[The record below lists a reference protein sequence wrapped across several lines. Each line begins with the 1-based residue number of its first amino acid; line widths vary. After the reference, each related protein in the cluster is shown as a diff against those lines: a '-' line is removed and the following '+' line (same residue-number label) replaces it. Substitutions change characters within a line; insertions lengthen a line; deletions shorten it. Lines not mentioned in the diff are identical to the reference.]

1 MCASE
6 GWLHCIVVFCL
17 KQIHLSFTYMTIV
30 RGSRSIKG
38 EHLFLTILLNNMFS
52 IRMNDELMTCKG
64 ICLRHRASKPIGS
77 GRYSSGQKRCQV
89 CEIFIKWDELWCPCC
104 GYRLRTK
111 PRNSAFKERFAI
123 RIRTRTRRQIRT
135 KNSEQGNIP
144 TQVVRY

>member
-1 MCASE
+1 
-6 GWLHCIVVFCL
+6 
-17 KQIHLSFTYMTIV
+17 MTIV

-111 PRNSAFKERFAI
+111 RLNSLFKKKFGITRKPQGQRYKIDAAI
-123 RIRTRTRRQIRT
+123 
-135 KNSEQGNIP
+135 P
-144 TQVVRY
+144 VRYLKTFSVI

>member
-1 MCASE
+1 VCIRGLAT
-6 GWLHCIVVFCL
+6 LHRCVCL

-30 RGSRSIKG
+30 RGTRSIKG

-123 RIRTRTRRQIRT
+123 RIRTRQQIRT
-135 KNSEQGNIP
+135 KNGEQGNLP

>member
-1 MCASE
+1 
-6 GWLHCIVVFCL
+6 
-17 KQIHLSFTYMTIV
+17 
-30 RGSRSIKG
+30 
-38 EHLFLTILLNNMFS
+38 
-52 IRMNDELMTCKG
+52 MNDELMTCKG

-123 RIRTRTRRQIRT
+123 RIRTRTRQQMRT
-135 KNSEQGNIP
+135 KNSDQGNAP

>member
-1 MCASE
+1 MCISGLAT
-6 GWLHCIVVFCL
+6 LHRCVCL
-17 KQIHLSFTYMTIV
+17 KQIHLSFTYMTSV

-123 RIRTRTRRQIRT
+123 RIRTRQQIRT
-135 KNSEQGNIP
+135 KNGEQGNAP

>member
-1 MCASE
+1 MHRC
-6 GWLHCIVVFCL
+6 VCL
-17 KQIHLSFTYMTIV
+17 MQIHLSFTYMTIV

-123 RIRTRTRRQIRT
+123 RIRTRQQIRT
-135 KNSEQGNIP
+135 KNSEQGNVP

>member
-1 MCASE
+1 MCIRGVAT
-6 GWLHCIVVFCL
+6 LHRCVCL
-17 KQIHLSFTYMTIV
+17 MQIHLSFTYMTIV
-30 RGSRSIKG
+30 RGNRSIKG

-123 RIRTRTRRQIRT
+123 RIRTRTRQQIRT
-135 KNSEQGNIP
+135 KNSEQGNAP

>member
-1 MCASE
+1 MSAI
-6 GWLHCIVVFCL
+6 GLGALHRCVCL
-17 KQIHLSFTYMTIV
+17 KQIHLLFTYLTIV
-30 RGSRSIKG
+30 RRSRSIKG
-38 EHLFLTILLNNMFS
+38 EHLFLTILLYNMFS

-64 ICLRHRASKPIGS
+64 ICFRHRASKPIGS

-123 RIRTRTRRQIRT
+123 RIRTRTRQQVRT
-135 KNSEQGNIP
+135 KNSEQGNVP

>member
-1 MCASE
+1 
-6 GWLHCIVVFCL
+6 
-17 KQIHLSFTYMTIV
+17 
-30 RGSRSIKG
+30 
-38 EHLFLTILLNNMFS
+38 MFS

-123 RIRTRTRRQIRT
+123 RIRTRTGQQIRT
-135 KNSEQGNIP
+135 KNGEQGNAP

>member
-1 MCASE
+1 MCIRGVAT
-6 GWLHCIVVFCL
+6 LHRCVCL
-17 KQIHLSFTYMTIV
+17 MQIHLSFTYMTIV

-123 RIRTRTRRQIRT
+123 RIRTRQQIRT
-135 KNSEQGNIP
+135 KNSEQGNVP